1 MENLQ
6 SHCVHTQFHW
16 SSGPP
21 VYFPSWGTRVQFPG
35 GYLCESRILLLA
47 LSCYIGD
54 PNVIDHCG
62 LIWGGLRPEPSLGHD
77 ANNVII
83 PLDLTQLF
91 CPGFTLAT
99 GPPSGFTTDIVGC
112 GGEPYAEPVISL
124 HSYTVPLVQ
133 WPTCL
138 LPVMRDPGSI
148 PRGGIYVKTRILL
161 LALSCHNPFFN
172 SDCEYEEVVVYSSVA
187 STHMHRWA
195 VN

>member
-1 MENLQ
+1 MENPQ

-35 GYLCESRILLLA
+35 GYLCESWILLLA

-54 PNVIDHCG
+54 PDVIDHCG
-62 LIWGGLRPEPSLGHD
+62 LVWGGLRPEPILGRD

-91 CPGFTLAT
+91 CPGFTLAA
-99 GPPSGFTTDIVGC
+99 GPPSGFTTDKVGC

-124 HSYTVPLVQ
+124 HSYTVPLVL

-148 PRGGIYVKTRILL
+148 PRGIFMWNQDSPVSIVLL
-161 LALSCHNPFFN
+161 QSLI
-172 SDCEYEEVVVYSSVA
+172 
-187 STHMHRWA
+187 
-195 VN
+195 